1 MRILVTGA
9 AGYIGSVCTEVLIAR
24 GHSVI
29 ALDDLSEGHKEA
41 LHPQAQ
47 FYQVNLHDH
56 IALESVFLRNQIDA
70 VMHFAALCLVEQSV
84 KEPGTYYRANVA
96 AGINLLD
103 AMIRH
108 GVERFIFSSTA
119 ATYGEPR
126 ETPIS
131 ENHPTKPINPYG
143 SSKLLFE
150 RILQEFKG
158 NSGLEYV
165 VMRYFNAAGA
175 SEERGEDHHPETHIL
190 PILFEVALGQRKEFN
205 IYGTD
210 YPTPDGTCIRDYV
223 HVIDIAESHVL
234 ALERISEV
242 AGRVFNVGNSRGFS
256 VREVVAAAER
266 TVGRKIPVRESPRRP
281 GDPAELVASSDRI
294 RRDLG
299 WSPRF
304 SDLDRI
310 IQTAWAWKQRFP
322 KGYSPG
328 PK

>member
-29 ALDDLSEGHKEA
+29 ALDDLSEGHRQA
-41 LHPQAQ
+41 LHAQAR

-56 IALESVFLRNQIDA
+56 GALDSVFSENQIDA

-108 GVERFIFSSTA
+108 GVKRFIFSSTA
-119 ATYGEPR
+119 ATYGEPK

-131 ENHPTKPINPYG
+131 EDHPTKPINPYG

-150 RILQEFKG
+150 QVLQEFRE

-175 SEERGEDHHPETHIL
+175 SENRGEDHHPETHIL
-190 PILFEVALGQRKEFN
+190 PILFEVALGPREAFH
-205 IYGTD
+205 IYGTN

-223 HVIDIAESHVL
+223 HVVDIAESHIL

-242 AGRVFNVGNSRGFS
+242 EGRVFNVGNNKGFS
-256 VREVVAAAER
+256 VREVIAAVER
-266 TVGRKIPVRESPRRP
+266 IIGRKIPVREAPRRP
-281 GDPAELVASSDRI
+281 GDPAELVASSSRL
-294 RRDLG
+294 RRELG
-299 WSPRF
+299 WSPRY
-304 SDLDRI
+304 SDLDSI
-310 IQTAWAWKQRFP
+310 IRTAWAWKQRYP
-322 KGYSPG
+322 KGYNT
-328 PK
+328 KVQ

>member
-29 ALDDLSEGHKEA
+29 AIDDLSEGHREA
-41 LHPQAQ
+41 LHAQAR

-56 IALESVFLRNQIDA
+56 SALDSVFSENQIDA
-70 VMHFAALCLVEQSV
+70 VMHFAALCSVEQSV
-84 KEPGTYYRANVA
+84 KEPGAYYRANVA

-108 GVERFIFSSTA
+108 GVKRFIFSSTA
-119 ATYGEPR
+119 ATYGEPE

-131 ENHPTKPINPYG
+131 EGHPTKPINPYG

-150 RILQEFKG
+150 RVLREFKE
-158 NSGLEYV
+158 NSGLDYV

-175 SEERGEDHHPETHIL
+175 SENRGEDHHPETHIL
-190 PILFEVALGQRKEFN
+190 PILFEVALGQREAFN

-210 YPTPDGTCIRDYV
+210 YPTPDGTCIRDYI
-223 HVIDIAESHVL
+223 HVVDIAESHIL

-256 VREVVAAAER
+256 VREVIAAVER
-266 TVGRKIPVRESPRRP
+266 IIGRKIPVREAPRRP
-281 GDPAELVASSDRI
+281 GDPADLVASSDRI

-299 WSPRF
+299 WSPRY
-304 SDLDRI
+304 SDLDSI
-310 IQTAWAWKQRFP
+310 IKTAWAWKQRYP

-328 PK
+328 LE

>member
-24 GHSVI
+24 GHEVI
-29 ALDDLSEGHKEA
+29 ALDDLSEGHRQA
-41 LHPQAQ
+41 LPAQAR

-56 IALESVFLRNQIDA
+56 GALDSVFSENQIDA

-108 GVERFIFSSTA
+108 GVKRFIFSSTA
-119 ATYGEPR
+119 ATYGEPE

-131 ENHPTKPINPYG
+131 EGHPTKPINPYG

-150 RILQEFKG
+150 RVLREFKE
-158 NSGLEYV
+158 NSGLDYV

-175 SEERGEDHHPETHIL
+175 SENRGEDHHPETHIL
-190 PILFEVALGQRKEFN
+190 PILFEVALGPREAFH

-223 HVIDIAESHVL
+223 HVVDIAESHIL

-256 VREVVAAAER
+256 VREVIAAVEGII
-266 TVGRKIPVRESPRRP
+266 GRKIPVRGAQRRS

-299 WSPRF
+299 WSPRH
-304 SDLDRI
+304 SDLDSI
-310 IQTAWAWKQRFP
+310 IKTAWAWKQRYP

-328 PK
+328 LE